1 MCALKDDSYSLIYGK
16 WNSKTTELETNLFG
30 IGSHVKDDSYS
41 LGMGIANRVIGY
53 APIPMRSD
61 WNGHCILHIDQGLD
75 CGGCRVEQAVHL

>member
-30 IGSHVKDDSYS
+30 IGSHVKDDSYN

-53 APIPMRSD
+53 APILANAQRLEWSLYSS
-61 WNGHCILHIDQGLD
+61 H
-75 CGGCRVEQAVHL
+75 

>member
-53 APIPMRSD
+53 APVLANAQRLEWPDLWEMEFKDDRT
-61 WNGHCILHIDQGLD
+61 
-75 CGGCRVEQAVHL
+75 

>member
-53 APIPMRSD
+53 APILANALRLK
-61 WNGHCILHIDQGLD
+61 WCILHIDQGLD
-75 CGGCRVEQAVHL
+75 CGGC